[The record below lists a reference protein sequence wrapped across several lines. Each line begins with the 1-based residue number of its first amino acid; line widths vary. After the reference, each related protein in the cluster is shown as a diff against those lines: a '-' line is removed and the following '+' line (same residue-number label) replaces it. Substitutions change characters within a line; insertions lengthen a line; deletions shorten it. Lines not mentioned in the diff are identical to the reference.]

1 MMDNRTI
8 SIPDEYCETYID
20 DIDEVW
26 EFLQEMFSEYGLKNI
41 RADFLLPNL
50 TDNEYNC
57 KFFNDFQ
64 GVDFGSSGSWSFYD
78 FQVLSTS
85 PFKFEADGATIIPYK
100 VGEKY
105 DV

>member
-1 MMDNRTI
+1 MDNRTI
-8 SIPDEYCETYID
+8 SIPDEYCETSIEA
-20 DIDEVW
+20 IDEVGV
-26 EFLQEMFSEYGLKNI
+26 FLRERLSEYGLENI
-41 RADFLLPNL
+41 RADFYLPNF

-64 GVDFGSSGSWSFYD
+64 GVDFGSFGSWSVYD

>member
-8 SIPDEYCETYID
+8 SIPDKYCEIYID
-20 DIDEVW
+20 DIDEVG
-26 EFLQEMFSEYGLKNI
+26 EFLQERFSEYGLQNI

-85 PFKFEADGATIIPYK
+85 PFRFEADGATIIPYK

>member
-1 MMDNRTI
+1 MMDNYTI
-8 SIPDEYCETYID
+8 SIPDKYYETYLD
-20 DIDEVW
+20 DIDEVG
-26 EFLQEMFSEYGLKNI
+26 EFLQERFSEYGLKNI
-41 RADFLLPNL
+41 RADVLLPNL

-64 GVDFGSSGSWSFYD
+64 GVDFVSFGSWNFYD
-78 FQVLSTS
+78 FKVLSAS
-85 PFKFEADGATIIPYK
+85 PFKFESDGATIIPYK